1 VSHGYSDAAGVR
13 DRLVLGYH
21 VISNLS
27 VSARTVSTDALA
39 RQVSALLRCGY
50 TGATFSAAV
59 LDANGRDCLAV
70 TFDDGDGSVFQHA
83 LPILAKLG
91 VPGTAFVVVRRVGSP
106 GFLSWEQLR
115 SLAAAGWEIGSH
127 SMVHARLPDL
137 DDESLDAD
145 LLESRLAIEDKLGL
159 PCRSIAYPY
168 GAWDP
173 RVRGATV
180 RAGYTA
186 GCVTGSASEAD
197 VLGWPRVGVDG
208 RDGRT
213 IFRLKTSRAGRAIRD
228 TPLGRPLDRT
238 GRLARSLARH

>member
-1 VSHGYSDAAGVR
+1 MSRRYSDAAGVR

-21 VISNLS
+21 VISNVS
-27 VSARTVSTDALA
+27 VSARTVSTTALA
-39 RQVSALLRCGY
+39 QQVSTLLRCGY
-50 TGATFSAAV
+50 TPATFSAAV
-59 LDANGRDCLAV
+59 LDANGDDCLAV
-70 TFDDGDGSVFQHA
+70 TFDDGDSSIFEYA
-83 LPILAKLG
+83 LPILAELG
-91 VPGTAFVVVRRVGSP
+91 VPGTAFVVVQRVGAL
-106 GFLSWEQLR
+106 GFLSWEQLA
-115 SLAAAGWEIGSH
+115 SLAAEGWEIGSH
-127 SMVHARLPDL
+127 TMIHARLPDL

-145 LLESRLAIEDKLGL
+145 LLESRLTIEDKLGL

-173 RVRGATV
+173 RVRSAAV

-186 GCVTGSASEAD
+186 GCVTGCASDAD

-213 IFRLKTSRAGRAIRD
+213 IFRLKTSRVGRAVRD

-238 GRLARSLARH
+238 GRLARSLSRR

>member
-21 VISNLS
+21 VISNVS
-27 VSARTVSTDALA
+27 VSARTVSTYALA
-39 RQVSALLRCGY
+39 RQVSGLLRSGY
-50 TGATFSAAV
+50 TAATFSAAV
-59 LDANGRDCLAV
+59 LDADGGDCLAV
-70 TFDDGDGSVFQHA
+70 TFDDGDGSVFEYA
-83 LPILAKLG
+83 LAILAKLG

-115 SLAAAGWEIGSH
+115 ILAGAGWEIGSH

-168 GAWDP
+168 SAWDP

-186 GCVTGSASEAD
+186 GCVTGSASSD